1 MAGHLGDG
9 LHSGNYVGFRTTERL
24 RDEQTKQAGF
34 PKIGYHVIGKRPGL
48 LDALGPL
55 GQRRSEL
62 PGLLHRV
69 DPWVCHVDNLGPT
82 EPAPPIQPP

>member
-9 LHSGNYVGFRTTERL
+9 LHSVYFIGSPTTERL

-34 PKIGYHVIGKRPGL
+34 PKIGYHVVGKGPGL

-55 GQRRSEL
+55 GQ
-62 PGLLHRV
+62 
-69 DPWVCHVDNLGPT
+69 
-82 EPAPPIQPP
+82 